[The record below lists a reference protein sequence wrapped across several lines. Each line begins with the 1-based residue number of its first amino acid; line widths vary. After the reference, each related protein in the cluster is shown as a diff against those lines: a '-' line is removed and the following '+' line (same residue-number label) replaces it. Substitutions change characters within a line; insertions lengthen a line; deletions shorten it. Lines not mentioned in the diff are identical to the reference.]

1 MGIPINEPLVRGM
14 GLVFLSWLTWPR
26 HRQQLKMLVNRR
38 RPVGGQLPDL
48 TSPKKLW
55 TWPKQ
60 NHAKPWPKN
69 CLNMSESYSGIY
81 HHIITLLE
89 CSAEWLHQ
97 SEPPYPNESWMRHQG
112 NPWEILPECQ
122 GNRLRRLRQEVARGV
137 KALRERVADTL
148 ELAAVKVAA
157 TKDRHVGLRVS
168 KLDQQRFLYTYM
180 WILV

>member
-69 CLNMSESYSGIY
+69 CLNMSESYSGQYISSYY
-81 HHIITLLE
+81 HIVGMFSWVT
-89 CSAEWLHQ
+89 SPEWAAIPKWILD
-97 SEPPYPNESWMRHQG
+97 EAPRESLG
-112 NPWEILPECQ
+112 NPTGMSGESPSTTSTRSGPRSQ
-122 GNRLRRLRQEVARGV
+122 GFARASGGH
-137 KALRERVADTL
+137 LGTCCGEGR
-148 ELAAVKVAA
+148 
-157 TKDRHVGLRVS
+157 S
-168 KLDQQRFLYTYM
+168 DQGPTC
-180 WILV
+180 WS